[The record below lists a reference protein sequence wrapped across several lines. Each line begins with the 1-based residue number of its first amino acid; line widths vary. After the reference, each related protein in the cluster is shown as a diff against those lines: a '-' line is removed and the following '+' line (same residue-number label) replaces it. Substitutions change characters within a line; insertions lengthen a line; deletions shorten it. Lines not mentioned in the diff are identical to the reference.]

1 MTTNSTLFIGVSQL
15 DLFAPYQGLSNSTHS
30 KLKKSKNQKQH
41 GNPIK
46 ITHNLLLKN
55 K

>member
-30 KLKKSKNQKQH
+30 KLKKSKVTWQANQN
-41 GNPIK
+41 NP
-46 ITHNLLLKN
+46 
-55 K
+55 

>member
-30 KLKKSKNQKQH
+30 KLKKSKA
-41 GNPIK
+41 
-46 ITHNLLLKN
+46 T
-55 K
+55 